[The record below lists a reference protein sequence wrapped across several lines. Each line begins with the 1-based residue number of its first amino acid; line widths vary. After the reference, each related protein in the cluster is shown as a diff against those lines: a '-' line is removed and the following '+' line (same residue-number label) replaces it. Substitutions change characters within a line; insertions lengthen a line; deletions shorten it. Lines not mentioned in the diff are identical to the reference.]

1 MPSRAEARAV
11 GPSAAVVVELR
22 RVSKDYRSLR
32 PLRVEQLTLRRG
44 RSIALLGFDEAMA
57 AVLTDLITGATVPD
71 TGDVIVFGTPTA
83 AISDGDA
90 WLKLLDRLGLLS
102 ERSVLVD
109 RFTAEQNLMLPIT
122 LDLEG
127 APEELRQRVRG
138 LAAEVGLGADELQRP
153 PGALPPLSRQRVRLA
168 RALALEPEVLLAEHP
183 NAPLSAD
190 EAPVFAADLS
200 RVIAARRLSS
210 IVVTADPT
218 FAAAV
223 ADEILTLQPATG
235 VLKAVPGW
243 RRWLGR

>member
-138 LAAEVGLGADELQRP
+138 LAAEVGLGTDELQRP
-153 PGALPPLSRQRVRLA
+153 SVLPARFRRSVASASGWRGPWRSNPRCCWLSTRTRRCRRTRRRCLRPICRASLPPGGS
-168 RALALEPEVLLAEHP
+168 H
-183 NAPLSAD
+183 
-190 EAPVFAADLS
+190 
-200 RVIAARRLSS
+200 RLSS
-210 IVVTADPT
+210 RPT
-218 FAAAV
+218 
-223 ADEILTLQPATG
+223 
-235 VLKAVPGW
+235 
-243 RRWLGR
+243 RRLPRPSPMRF